1 MLKARKQ
8 LKTSVDSDFINS
20 DWLSEFCS
28 KMPSHGGDIRKIIG
42 TDYMLSKEQSSPING
57 YYSWLLF
64 TTDAEGVEEFD
75 ICIVKRR
82 DHLQNILDL
91 LCPDCESDGWNDAE

>member
-20 DWLSEFCS
+20 DWLGEFCS
-28 KMPSHGGDIRKIIG
+28 KMPSHGSEIWKIDG
-42 TDYMLSKEQSSPING
+42 TEFMLYKEQSTPING

-64 TTDAEGVEEFD
+64 TSDEEGVEEFD

-82 DHLQNILDL
+82 DHLQNVMDL
-91 LCPDCESDGWNDAE
+91 LCLDCENDGWNHGE